1 MIVALVIGLLL
12 LFLLLGMPVAFA
24 LGISGM
30 IGIYFTIGFDGMMG
44 QLMSAP
50 YRTVASMTL
59 IAVPMFILMAELIH
73 QGGIGSDLFNA
84 ANKWLGRLPGGVAI
98 ATVLASAGFGAISG
112 SSAAA
117 AGTMA
122 SISLPEFKKLGYGL
136 PVATGVVAVAGT
148 LGVMIP
154 PSIPMIMYGIMT
166 ENSIGNLLIAGI
178 LPGLLTA
185 GIYTL
190 GIMGWAL
197 WKPSLLP
204 RGEKVTL
211 SEKVRSLRGLWGF
224 IAIVTLIVYCLYGG
238 IATTSEVAAFGA
250 VIALLYLLLA
260 RRMTW
265 KKFMV
270 AMERTV
276 RTSIMIFSII
286 IGATLFGY
294 FLTISQVPQTL
305 VRIISES
312 GTHPW
317 IVLFFVMVIYIV
329 LGFFM
334 ETISILII
342 TLPITYPLIVNLGF
356 DPIWFGIIV
365 IKLIEIGLVTPPV
378 GVNAYVVSGATGVPV
393 EKVFRGTGM
402 MLLFEAV
409 SLLVLLLVP
418 GVATWLPSI
427 MAGK

>member
-1 MIVALVIGLLL
+1 MVVGLVVGLLF

-24 LGISGM
+24 LGVSGM
-30 IGIYFTIGFDGMMG
+30 VGIYMTIGFEGMMG
-44 QLMSAP
+44 QLMTTP
-50 YRTVASMTL
+50 YRTVASVTL
-59 IAVPMFILMAELIH
+59 MAVPLFILMAELIN
-73 QGGIGSDLFNA
+73 QGGIGADLFRA

-98 ATVLASAGFGAISG
+98 ATIFASAGFGAISG

-148 LGVMIP
+148 LAIMIP
-154 PSIPMIMYGIMT
+154 PSIPLIMYGIMT
-166 ENSIGNLLIAGI
+166 ENSIGKLLIAGI
-178 LPGLLTA
+178 IPGLLTA
-185 GIYTL
+185 AIYTI

-204 RGEKVTL
+204 RGEKTSFMDKL
-211 SEKVRSLRGLWGF
+211 RSLKGLWGF
-224 IAIVTLIVYCLYGG
+224 IVIVTLIVYALYGG
-238 IATTSEVAAFGA
+238 IATTTEIAAFGA
-250 VIALLYLLLA
+250 VFALLYLLVA

-265 KKFMV
+265 AKFMA
-270 AMERTV
+270 AMERTI

-286 IGATLFGY
+286 IGAMLFGY

-305 VRIISES
+305 VRLISES
-312 GTHPW
+312 GLSPW
-317 IVLFFVMVIYIV
+317 FVFFLIIVIYLV

-334 ETISILII
+334 ESISILII

-378 GVNAYVVSGATGVPV
+378 GVNVYVVSGATGVPA
-393 EKVFRGTGM
+393 EQVFKGTGF
-402 MLLFEAV
+402 MLLFEMV
-409 SLLVLLLVP
+409 SLLVLLLFP
-418 GVATWLPSI
+418 GLVTWLPDI
-427 MAGK
+427 MVG